1 MTPRPA
7 STDPLAQAELFTGLG
22 PRELEEARAHMQTR
36 TFEAGEALCREG
48 EPAASLFVLV
58 DGTAAVLSPGGSGL
72 LARVGAG
79 EVVGEMGVVTGE
91 PRSATVVADAETT
104 ALELD
109 AGAFSALAARSPTLL
124 ANVSR
129 ILSRRLAAARRE
141 VAAERPP
148 VVLVVPAGE
157 EHRLGEVVA
166 AAAQVAVHPV
176 EVVDAHVDQEAALAR
191 QEGGHATHV
200 IVVVGE
206 EAPKPIAGQDLKTV
220 VLDARP
226 PARIAR
232 ELTGTALG
240 LALGAGGAKGY
251 AHIGVLAALEEEGY
265 EVDFLAGSSMGAI
278 VAAWYAQGLTA
289 GEIDVTMREAFTPE
303 NVTEMFKLSLGG
315 ASSGAAVLER
325 VLRETTGER
334 TFADLRIP
342 LSVMTVDLES
352 GRPAAIGE
360 GLVWEAL
367 MAATAIPGMFAPV
380 ERDRSRLVD
389 GITLVPVPTG
399 EVLELGAGVTIAV
412 DVIGAQPL
420 SAWPGQAEPAPQAE
434 ARRVRMLDTLLE
446 VMDLAQSEAS
456 SRHAALADVV
466 VTPRFGPGSWRDFHL
481 ADLFRD
487 AGRLAADDAL
497 PVLRTLVR
505 VL

>member
-1 MTPRPA
+1 VTRPA
-7 STDPLAQAELFTGLG
+7 STDPLARAELFAGLG
-22 PRELEEARAHMQTR
+22 ARELEEARAHMQTR
-36 TFEAGEALCREG
+36 TFAAGEALCREG

-58 DGTAAVLSPGGSGL
+58 DGTAAVLSPGGTGM
-72 LARVGAG
+72 LARIGSG

-91 PRSATVVADAETT
+91 PRSATVVADVDTT

-176 EVVDAHVDQEAALAR
+176 EVVDAHVDREAALAR
-191 QEGGHATHV
+191 QDGGHATHV
-200 IVVVGE
+200 IVVAGE
-206 EAPKPIAGQDLKTV
+206 DAPAPITGLDVKTV

-226 PARIAR
+226 PGRIAR
-232 ELTGTALG
+232 ELTGTSLG

-251 AHIGVLAALEEEGY
+251 AHVGVLAALEEEGY
-265 EVDFLAGSSMGAI
+265 EIDYLAGSSMGAI
-278 VAAWYAQGLTA
+278 VAAWHAQGLTA
-289 GEIDVTMREAFTPE
+289 AEIDVTMRKAFTPD

-315 ASSGAAVLER
+315 ASSGAQVLER

-334 TFADLRIP
+334 TFADLAIP
-342 LSVMTVDLES
+342 LSVMTVDLET
-352 GRPAAIGE
+352 GRPAAISE
-360 GLVWEAL
+360 GSVWEAL

-399 EVLELGAGVTIAV
+399 EVLELGAGVTVAV
-412 DVIGAQPL
+412 DVIGSQPL
-420 SAWPGQAEPAPQAE
+420 SAWPGSAEPEPLSE
-434 ARRVRMLDTLLE
+434 PRRVRMLDTLLE

-456 SRHAALADVV
+456 ARHAALADVV

-487 AGRLAADDAL
+487 AGRRAADDAL
-497 PVLRTLVR
+497 PALRTLVR